1 MVTATETSFESA
13 MTRLKKVVYKNR
25 VRVKEFLVDFDKL
38 RGGFVYPNH
47 FCTAL
52 SMAGLDKVLSPQV
65 RPPGCPVE
73 PFHSF
78 FGACERVAGLR
89 GGSRGQKGRH

>member
-1 MVTATETSFESA
+1 MVAASSETTFESA
-13 MTRLKKVVYKNR
+13 MTRLKRIVYKQR
-25 VRVKEFLVDFDKL
+25 IRIKEFLVDFDKL

-65 RPPGCPVE
+65 
-73 PFHSF
+73 SYWDS
-78 FGACERVAGLR
+78 LT
-89 GGSRGQKGRH
+89 